1 MSTLKGGLDPKA
13 DVISMVAWIRS
24 KLDAGLVFKYHLIR
38 GTPLVVFGCSAN
50 LAIVDALGKP
60 KGIQSFVPTVFFR
73 IKIDKHKCLGI
84 SSQRIH

>member
-1 MSTLKGGLDPKA
+1 MKESTYFIAEYKCGKVNEMKKNNFTD
-13 DVISMVAWIRS
+13 RN
-24 KLDAGLVFKYHLIR
+24 R
-38 GTPLVVFGCSAN
+38 QVVMKWLNRINLFGCGAN
-50 LAIVDALGKP
+50 LAIVNALGKP